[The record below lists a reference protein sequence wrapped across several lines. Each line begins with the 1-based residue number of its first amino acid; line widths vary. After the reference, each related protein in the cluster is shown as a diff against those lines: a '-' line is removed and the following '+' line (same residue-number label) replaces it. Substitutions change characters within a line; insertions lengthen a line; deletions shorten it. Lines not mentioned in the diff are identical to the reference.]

1 MTSTTETAS
10 SRRAVILLV
19 AGLIGLRVVSI
30 VVLLRSGIEKPET
43 ILGGDARRYLE
54 ILDSS
59 GTPYRDFA
67 VEYPPL
73 TLALAALIRQSTL
86 LATIVTLAIS
96 QLILEIGTAATLWWA
111 WGRRSGI
118 AYLVLGTPM
127 VLFPFP
133 WVRIDFLSVFL
144 VVLAFALMRKGRPL
158 GAGLAFAASIFAKA
172 WPVALLPAVLVR
184 RQWRTAL
191 TIAVS
196 GTAGLVAWVWWAGTD
211 GLEQISSFRGANGWQ
226 IESLPG
232 IFFHIAD
239 PGSSRV
245 EQGAWRTGVDM
256 SGSARALLLVGTVA
270 VVACSWRWASQ
281 STKRLRDIAL
291 DSWAP
296 LACTLALLVFAP
308 IISPQYILWIMP
320 FAALA
325 AAQGDRVIGWLALS
339 ISALTTFL
347 IASIHAQTSGAN
359 WATYPVVVRNA
370 LLVVTGIVVLRRLWC
385 SRATSSV

>member
-1 MTSTTETAS
+1 M
-10 SRRAVILLV
+10 V
-19 AGLIGLRVVSI
+19 
-30 VVLLRSGIEKPET
+30 
-43 ILGGDARRYLE
+43 
-54 ILDSS
+54 
-59 GTPYRDFA
+59 
-67 VEYPPL
+67 
-73 TLALAALIRQSTL
+73 LIRQSTL

-96 QLILEIGTAATLWWA
+96 QLVLEIGTAATLWWA
-111 WGRRSGI
+111 WGRRSGVT
-118 AYLVLGTPM
+118 YLVLGTPM

-144 VVLAFALMRKGRPL
+144 VVLAFALMRKGHQF
-158 GAGLAFAASIFAKA
+158 GAGLAFAASIFAKV

-184 RQWRTAL
+184 RQWRTAA

-196 GTAGLVAWVWWAGTD
+196 GAAGLIAWVSWAGAD

-226 IESLPG
+226 IESIPG

-239 PGSSRV
+239 PGGSRF

-256 SGSARALLLVGTVA
+256 GGSTRLVLLAATIA
-270 VVACSWRWASQ
+270 VVACSWLLASQ
-281 STKRLRDIAL
+281 STARFRDIAV

-325 AAQGDRVIGWLALS
+325 AAQGDRVIGWLALA
-339 ISALTTFL
+339 ISALTTFI
-347 IASIHAQTSGAN
+347 IATIHAQTSGAN

-370 LLVVTGIVVLRRLWC
+370 LLVLTGVVVLRRLWR